1 MAGGLYEPITTAE
14 ELEQSRDEIVT
25 ELQILHRDQ
34 FVGSSPFRESFAVP
48 TSGPV
53 ASLLTSNKTII
64 TMKHYLY
71 RTTCTCLPG
80 ALCITSQSEAIEL
93 EPIGR
98 YGQTDPEVF
107 DASAAEIPT
116 YDPVS

>member
-1 MAGGLYEPITTAE
+1 
-14 ELEQSRDEIVT
+14 
-25 ELQILHRDQ
+25 
-34 FVGSSPFRESFAVP
+34 
-48 TSGPV
+48 
-53 ASLLTSNKTII
+53 
-64 TMKHYLY
+64 MKHYLY
-71 RTTCTCLPG
+71 RTTCTCLTG